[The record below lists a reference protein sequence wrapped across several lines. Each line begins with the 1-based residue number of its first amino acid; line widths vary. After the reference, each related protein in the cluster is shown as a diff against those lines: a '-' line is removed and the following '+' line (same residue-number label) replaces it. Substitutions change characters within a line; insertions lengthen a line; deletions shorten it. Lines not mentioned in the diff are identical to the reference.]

1 MKREAFLA
9 RVRQAAEI
17 GRSYRVHVDPVADEV
32 GYVGIT
38 GDPCDAL
45 ASEVALV
52 GGESQVVA
60 DWNAA
65 REAVSQLLAQYQV
78 RSALCWQHPVL
89 DRLGL
94 AELLIQRGISAFSHQ
109 QLTLQTPEERRAT
122 ILSADIG
129 ITSADFAI
137 AETGTLAV
145 CSRMGRE
152 RVISLVAPV
161 HLAIIYR
168 DQIVPDLFDLFKQL
182 SERGWEKL
190 PSNLALISGPSK
202 TGDIELELTTG
213 VHGPGHWHVLIVRES
228 SGTADCG
235 PHAESL

>member
-17 GRSYRVHVDPVADEV
+17 GRSYRVHVDPVADEI
-32 GYVGIT
+32 GYVGLQ
-38 GDPCDAL
+38 GDPCDVL
-45 ASEVALV
+45 ANEVTFV
-52 GGESQVVA
+52 GGASQVVA
-60 DWNAA
+60 DWSAA
-65 REAVSQLLAQYQV
+65 RDAVVDLLAQYQV

-94 AELLIQRGISAFSHQ
+94 SELLTQRGIAAFAHD
-109 QLTLQTPEERRAT
+109 QLVNQSPAERRAT

-129 ITSADFAI
+129 ITSADFAV

-145 CSRMGRE
+145 CSRTGRE

-161 HLAIIYR
+161 HLAIISR
-168 DQIVPDLFDLFKQL
+168 DQIVPDLYDLFNKL
-182 SERGWEKL
+182 SERGWDEL

-228 SGTADCG
+228 
-235 PHAESL
+235 